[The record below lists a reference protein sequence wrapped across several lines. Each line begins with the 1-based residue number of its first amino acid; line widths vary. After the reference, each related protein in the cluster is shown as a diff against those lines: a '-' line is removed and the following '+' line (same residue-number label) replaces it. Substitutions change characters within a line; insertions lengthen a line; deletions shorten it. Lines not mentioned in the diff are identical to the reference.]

1 MKTAYQAPGVW
12 ESFGTHSMALVVG
25 EGRQV
30 LVGGQVAWDERRH
43 VVGVGDMRAQA
54 RQTLLNIQAF
64 LAAVGGEMDD
74 VVSIV
79 TYVTRSEGL
88 RDIHEVRREFFSPP
102 YPVSTLVQVAAL
114 VDPDLLI
121 EVTATAVVPEERY
134 RAPAPL
140 KPAVSGFSD
149 GGFNLGNTVEVK
161 GE

>member
-1 MKTAYQAPGVW
+1 MKAAYQAPGVW
-12 ESFGTHSMALVVG
+12 ESFGSHSMALVVG

-30 LVGGQVAWDERRH
+30 LVGGQVAWDARRH

-54 RQTLLNIQAF
+54 RQTFINIQAF

-79 TYVTRSEGL
+79 TYVTTSEGL
-88 RDIHEVRREFFSPP
+88 RDIHEVRAEFFSPP

-121 EVTATAVVPEERY
+121 EVTATAIVPEERY
-134 RAPAPL
+134 RAPEPL
-140 KPAVSGFSD
+140 GSSPVEQSD
-149 GGFNLGNTVEVK
+149 GGFNL
-161 GE
+161 